1 MKCFVALCSET
12 AAILEMVG
20 TTGCNSNIMINSI
33 RSIAIAFLPI
43 GSSPITLMSLVLIL
57 RYPDY
62 GHHEQMTDSKDN
74 LPTIKSRS
82 TRSPSLK
89 SNSIFLIHLLFSI
102 PFHSVLINQI
112 YNHGSPSSSLLPLP
126 EEQALH
132 QVKVLSWCARVKD

>member
-74 LPTIKSRS
+74 LPTIIKI
-82 TRSPSLK
+82 
-89 SNSIFLIHLLFSI
+89 NEESIFEIQFHVSNPSPFLNHI
-102 PFHSVLINQI
+102 PFSFNQS
-112 YNHGSPSSSLLPLP
+112 N
-126 EEQALH
+126 Q
-132 QVKVLSWCARVKD
+132 